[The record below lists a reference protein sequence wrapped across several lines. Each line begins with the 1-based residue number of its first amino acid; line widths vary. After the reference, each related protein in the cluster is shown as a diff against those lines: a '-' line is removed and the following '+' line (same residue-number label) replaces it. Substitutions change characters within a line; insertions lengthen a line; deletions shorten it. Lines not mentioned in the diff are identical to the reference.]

1 MDPLTQLPL
10 ECLQRILQ
18 HIQRER
24 NKTSLDTLFSLL
36 RVSRYIATVTIPIIY
51 EDPFNGHGNNTPIVS
66 SLLAQ
71 TLLSSPT
78 YCATIHPETCN
89 NPLSNGAVHPFL
101 AMRLRQFLRFSPL
114 PTASASTQFDYLSHV
129 RHISPVRYDGRRV
142 YHFWSDSKSLSTEET
157 AYIEEHQDEVELQCQ
172 LDGVTVAPNL
182 FDICLHKWLL
192 YHLHGVSLLRET
204 IWALAVPILDQ
215 LESLTIPLSD
225 IRRYRAVVERLGRL
239 ERICILQDEIYQSG
253 DTIDEGSRS
262 RRDESMQAMVMFV
275 KAHAQCHP
283 GRLKDVHCETNTW
296 PFSYLYFPDEIRL
309 QVYRALPPPTK
320 RKTIDM
326 YNYLP
331 VLAHPQTVDLGHVEQ
346 VYQARNGFPWLE
358 KAVREEPRFLQRCRR
373 LKSIHMNSLGRG
385 SFDWAVSERR
395 SVDDNGFVTIED
407 TDNSV
412 TNFNH
417 NDYNLNNEHR
427 SAGLPSRE
435 SSFRSQQ
442 QQHRGRLVP
451 LESMLL
457 YKTTYDCEINDI
469 AFAFSRTLKS
479 LAVGN
484 APHGTRRP
492 PVMGSI
498 STPEESIFPTC
509 HIGRGWVD
517 MRLKTLRVDS
527 NGAQLML
534 DPFLFTQCPDLIE
547 VGLSDGTRKYQCQEI
562 PLSIPAQ
569 LSSLERLNLQGL
581 PALSFHPA
589 TFETTTKLKRLLL
602 SVKAGSQTSFYIPP
616 VEELTAFYD
625 GSSEVGSL
633 WTWDWH
639 LPQLTELHLTGEF
652 AYRFQ
657 FRMLRGCPALR
668 ELGLNMR
675 NAPYTG
681 KHTRILT
688 IRDFSAED
696 NTTVTSTNTT
706 SINADLQNQTPAHI
720 VLQSL
725 KQLLLAGTWIVD
737 DSIIPLL
744 LHEMCPTI
752 RKIALQDCIGFSST
766 SIANTLRTSS
776 NPFLELSLSSP
787 PPSAEEQ
794 VQLGMYSFK
803 DWVMDRKEAR
813 DCNIR
818 FQSEQFFLLRDP
830 EVFSGGRHAT
840 QHQG

>member
-1 MDPLTQLPL
+1 MDPLTELPL
-10 ECLQRILQ
+10 
-18 HIQRER
+18 
-24 NKTSLDTLFSLL
+24 D
-36 RVSRYIATVTIPIIY
+36 RYIATVTIPFIY

-89 NPLSNGAVHPFL
+89 NPLTNGAVHPFL

-142 YHFWSDSKSLSTEET
+142 YHFWPESKSLSTEET
-157 AYIEEHQDEVELQCQ
+157 AYIEEHQDEVEHQCQ
-172 LDGVTVAPNL
+172 LDGVTVAPDF
-182 FDICLHKWLL
+182 FDICLHKKWVLC
-192 YHLHGVSLLRET
+192 YLHGVSLLRET

-296 PFSYLYFPDEIRL
+296 PFGYLYFPDEIRL

-320 RKTIDM
+320 RKTIDT

-358 KAVREEPRFLQRCRR
+358 KAVREEP
-373 LKSIHMNSLGRG
+373 
-385 SFDWAVSERR
+385 
-395 SVDDNGFVTIED
+395 
-407 TDNSV
+407 
-412 TNFNH
+412 
-417 NDYNLNNEHR
+417 
-427 SAGLPSRE
+427 
-435 SSFRSQQ
+435 
-442 QQHRGRLVP
+442 
-451 LESMLL
+451 
-457 YKTTYDCEINDI
+457 
-469 AFAFSRTLKS
+469 S

-498 STPEESIFPTC
+498 SIPEESIFPTC

-517 MRLKTLRVDS
+517 MQLKTLRVDS

-547 VGLSDGTRKYQCQEI
+547 VGLSDGTRKYKCQEI

-569 LSSLERLNLQGL
+569 LGSLEKLNLQGL

-602 SVKAGSQTSFYIPP
+602 SVKAGSQMSFYIPP

-625 GSSEVGSL
+625 GSSGVGSL

-675 NAPYTG
+675 NAPFTG

-706 SINADLQNQTPAHI
+706 SINADLKNQTPAHI

-725 KQLLLAGTWIVD
+725 KQLLLAGTWIID

-766 SIANTLRTSS
+766 SIVNTLRKSS

-813 DCNIR
+813 DFNIR

-830 EVFSGGRHAT
+830 EVFSGVRHAT
-840 QHQG
+840 QRQG

>member
-1 MDPLTQLPL
+1 
-10 ECLQRILQ
+10 
-18 HIQRER
+18 
-24 NKTSLDTLFSLL
+24 
-36 RVSRYIATVTIPIIY
+36 
-51 EDPFNGHGNNTPIVS
+51 
-66 SLLAQ
+66 
-71 TLLSSPT
+71 
-78 YCATIHPETCN
+78 
-89 NPLSNGAVHPFL
+89 
-101 AMRLRQFLRFSPL
+101 MRLRQFLRFSPL

-142 YHFWSDSKSLSTEET
+142 YHFWPDSKSLSIEET

-172 LDGVTVAPNL
+172 LDGVTVAPDL
-182 FDICLHKWLL
+182 FDISLHKKWLL
-192 YHLHGVSLLRET
+192 YYLHGVSLLRET

-225 IRRYRAVVERLGRL
+225 IRRYCAVVERLGRL
-239 ERICILQDEIYQSG
+239 ERICILQDEIYQNG

-283 GRLKDVHCETNTW
+283 GHLKDVHCETNTW
-296 PFSYLYFPDEIRL
+296 PFGYLYFPDEIRL

-320 RKTIDM
+320 RKTIDT

-346 VYQARNGFPWLE
+346 IYQARSGFPWLE

-407 TDNSV
+407 TDNSG

-417 NDYNLNNEHR
+417 NDFNINNEHR
-427 SAGLPSRE
+427 SAG
-435 SSFRSQQ
+435 
-442 QQHRGRLVP
+442 
-451 LESMLL
+451 
-457 YKTTYDCEINDI
+457 
-469 AFAFSRTLKS
+469 TLKS

-509 HIGRGWVD
+509 YIGRGWVD

-569 LSSLERLNLQGL
+569 LSSLEKLNLQGL

-625 GSSEVGSL
+625 GSSGVGSL

-725 KQLLLAGTWIVD
+725 KQLLLAGTWIID

-744 LHEMCPTI
+744 LHEMCPAI
-752 RKIALQDCIGFSST
+752 RIIALQDCIGFSST

-813 DCNIR
+813 DFNIR

-840 QHQG
+840 QRQG